1 VGPTQ
6 DGGGGDSQENG
17 GASNLFGRAP
27 GEVEGEVV
35 ALLGRNGA
43 GKTTALK
50 SIMGLASSRQG
61 RILFEDQDITGLP
74 PHVIARQGIA
84 YVPASRGIFMTL
96 TSMENLNIVRT
107 KGARW
112 DTEDVFRRFP
122 KLAPLKR
129 RRGRSLSG
137 GEQQMLAIGRAL
149 VTGPSLILLDEPSQ
163 GLAPMVVEL
172 VVDMLRELKS
182 EGVSML
188 LVEQNLQMA
197 LDLAERVYILDQGEV
212 VFDGSAQE
220 LKNNDQLTASYLGV
234 SG

>member
-1 VGPTQ
+1 MILKLEEIHTYYGLVHMLQGVSL
-6 DGGGGDSQENG
+6 GI
-17 GASNLFGRAP
+17 A
-27 GEVEGEVV
+27 EGEVV

-43 GKTTALK
+43 GKTTALN
-50 SIMGLASSRQG
+50 SIMGLVPPRQG
-61 RILFEDQDITGLP
+61 KVLFEDQDITGLP
-74 PHVIARQGIA
+74 PHVIARRGIA
-84 YVPASRGIFMTL
+84 YVPASRGIFSAL
-96 TSMENLNIVRT
+96 TAMENLEIVRT

-122 KLAPLKR
+122 RLAPLKR
-129 RRGRSLSG
+129 RRGRFLSG

-163 GLAPMVVEL
+163 GLAPMVAEL
-172 VVDMLRELKS
+172 VVDMLRKLKA

-197 LDLAERVYILDQGEV
+197 LDLAERVYILDQGAV
-212 VFDGSAQE
+212 VFEGSARE
-220 LKNNDQLTASYLGV
+220 MIINDQVTASYLGV

>member
-1 VGPTQ
+1 MILKLDNIHTYYGLVHMLRGV
-6 DGGGGDSQENG
+6 SLEI
-17 GASNLFGRAP
+17 A
-27 GEVEGEVV
+27 EGEVV

-50 SIMGLASSRQG
+50 SIMGLAPSRQG
-61 RILFEDQDITGLP
+61 RILFEDRDITGLP

-129 RRGRSLSG
+129 RLGRSLSG

-197 LDLAERVYILDQGEV
+197 LDLAERVYILDEGVV
-212 VFDGSAQE
+212 VFDGLSQE
-220 LKNNDQLTASYLGV
+220 LRDNDQLTASFLGV

>member
-1 VGPTQ
+1 
-6 DGGGGDSQENG
+6 
-17 GASNLFGRAP
+17 
-27 GEVEGEVV
+27 
-35 ALLGRNGA
+35 
-43 GKTTALK
+43 
-50 SIMGLASSRQG
+50 
-61 RILFEDQDITGLP
+61 
-74 PHVIARQGIA
+74 
-84 YVPASRGIFMTL
+84 
-96 TSMENLNIVRT
+96 
-107 KGARW
+107 
-112 DTEDVFRRFP
+112 
-122 KLAPLKR
+122 
-129 RRGRSLSG
+129 
-137 GEQQMLAIGRAL
+137 MLAIGRAL

-172 VVDMLRELKS
+172 VVDMLSELKS

>member
-1 VGPTQ
+1 MILKLDEIHTYYGLVHMLQGV
-6 DGGGGDSQENG
+6 SLEI
-17 GASNLFGRAP
+17 A
-27 GEVEGEVV
+27 EGEVV
-35 ALLGRNGA
+35 AILGRNGA

-50 SIMGLASSRQG
+50 SIMGLAPARQG
-61 RILFEDQDITGLP
+61 KILFEDKDITDLP
-74 PHVIARQGIA
+74 PHLIARQGIA

-107 KGARW
+107 RGARW

-172 VVDMLRELKS
+172 VVNMLRELKS

>member
-1 VGPTQ
+1 MILKLDEIHTYYGLVHMLQGV
-6 DGGGGDSQENG
+6 SLEI
-17 GASNLFGRAP
+17 A
-27 GEVEGEVV
+27 EGEVV
-35 ALLGRNGA
+35 AILGRNGA

-50 SIMGLASSRQG
+50 SIMGLAPARQG
-61 RILFEDQDITGLP
+61 KILFEDQDITGLP
-74 PHVIARQGIA
+74 PHLIARQGIA

-107 KGARW
+107 RGARW

-172 VVDMLRELKS
+172 VVNMLRELKS

>member
-1 VGPTQ
+1 MILKLDEIHTYYGLVHMLQGV
-6 DGGGGDSQENG
+6 SLEI
-17 GASNLFGRAP
+17 A
-27 GEVEGEVV
+27 EGEVV

-50 SIMGLASSRQG
+50 SIMGLAPARQG
-61 RILFEDQDITGLP
+61 KILFEDQDITGLP
-74 PHVIARQGIA
+74 PHLIARQGIA

-107 KGARW
+107 RGARW

-172 VVDMLRELKS
+172 VVNMLRELKS

>member
-1 VGPTQ
+1 MILKLDEIHTYYGLVHMLQGV
-6 DGGGGDSQENG
+6 SLEI
-17 GASNLFGRAP
+17 A
-27 GEVEGEVV
+27 EGEVV
-35 ALLGRNGA
+35 AILGRNGA

-50 SIMGLASSRQG
+50 SIMGLAPARQG
-61 RILFEDQDITGLP
+61 KILFKDQDITGLP

-122 KLAPLKR
+122 KLAQLKR

-172 VVDMLRELKS
+172 VVEMLRELKS

-197 LDLAERVYILDQGEV
+197 LDLAERVYILDQGKV
-212 VFDGSAQE
+212 VFDGAAQE

>member
-1 VGPTQ
+1 
-6 DGGGGDSQENG
+6 
-17 GASNLFGRAP
+17 
-27 GEVEGEVV
+27 
-35 ALLGRNGA
+35 
-43 GKTTALK
+43 
-50 SIMGLASSRQG
+50 
-61 RILFEDQDITGLP
+61 
-74 PHVIARQGIA
+74 
-84 YVPASRGIFMTL
+84 
-96 TSMENLNIVRT
+96 
-107 KGARW
+107 
-112 DTEDVFRRFP
+112 
-122 KLAPLKR
+122 
-129 RRGRSLSG
+129 
-137 GEQQMLAIGRAL
+137 MLAIGRAL

-172 VVDMLRELKS
+172 VVNMLRELKS

>member
-1 VGPTQ
+1 MILKLDEIHTYYGLVHMLQGV
-6 DGGGGDSQENG
+6 SLEI
-17 GASNLFGRAP
+17 A
-27 GEVEGEVV
+27 EGEVV
-35 ALLGRNGA
+35 AILGRNGA

-50 SIMGLASSRQG
+50 SIMGLAPARQG
-61 RILFEDQDITGLP
+61 KILFEDQDITDLP
-74 PHVIARQGIA
+74 PHLIARQGIA

-172 VVDMLRELKS
+172 VVNMLRELKS

>member
-1 VGPTQ
+1 MILKLDNIHTYYGLVHMLQGV
-6 DGGGGDSQENG
+6 SLEI
-17 GASNLFGRAP
+17 A
-27 GEVEGEVV
+27 EGEVV

-61 RILFEDQDITGLP
+61 RILFEDRDITGLP

-212 VFDGSAQE
+212 VFNGSAQE

>member
-1 VGPTQ
+1 MILKLEEIHTYYGLVHMLQGI
-6 DGGGGDSQENG
+6 SLEI
-17 GASNLFGRAP
+17 A
-27 GEVEGEVV
+27 EGEVV

-50 SIMGLASSRQG
+50 SIMGLAPPCQG
-61 RILFEDQDITGLP
+61 KILFKDQDITGLP
-74 PHVIARQGIA
+74 PHVIARLGIA

-96 TSMENLNIVRT
+96 TAMENLKIVRT
-107 KGARW
+107 KGAQW
-112 DTEDVFRRFP
+112 ATEDVFRRFP

-129 RRGRSLSG
+129 RLGRFFSG

-197 LDLAERVYILDQGEV
+197 LDLAERVYILDQGAV
-212 VFDGSAQE
+212 VFEGSARE
-220 LKNNDQLTASYLGV
+220 LINNDQLTASYLGV
-234 SG
+234 SA

>member
-1 VGPTQ
+1 MILKLDEIHTYYGLVHMLQGV
-6 DGGGGDSQENG
+6 SLEI
-17 GASNLFGRAP
+17 A
-27 GEVEGEVV
+27 EGEVV

-50 SIMGLASSRQG
+50 SIMGLAPSRQG
-61 RILFEDQDITGLP
+61 KVLFEDQDITGLP

-172 VVDMLRELKS
+172 VVNMLRELKS

>member
-1 VGPTQ
+1 MILKLDKIHTYYGLVHMLQGV
-6 DGGGGDSQENG
+6 SLEI
-17 GASNLFGRAP
+17 A
-27 GEVEGEVV
+27 EGEVV

-50 SIMGLASSRQG
+50 SIMGLAPSRQG
-61 RILFEDQDITGLP
+61 KVLFEDQDITGLP

-96 TSMENLNIVRT
+96 TSMENLNIVRI

-172 VVDMLRELKS
+172 VVEMLRELKS

-212 VFDGSAQE
+212 VFDGAAQE

>member
-1 VGPTQ
+1 MILKLDEIHTYYGLVHMLQGV
-6 DGGGGDSQENG
+6 SLEI
-17 GASNLFGRAP
+17 A
-27 GEVEGEVV
+27 EGEVV

-50 SIMGLASSRQG
+50 SIMGLAPARQG
-61 RILFEDQDITGLP
+61 KILFEDQDITGLP
-74 PHVIARQGIA
+74 PHLIARQGIA

-96 TSMENLNIVRT
+96 TSMENLKIVGAKR
-107 KGARW
+107 ARW
-112 DTEDVFRRFP
+112 GTEDVFRRFP

>member
-1 VGPTQ
+1 
-6 DGGGGDSQENG
+6 
-17 GASNLFGRAP
+17 
-27 GEVEGEVV
+27 
-35 ALLGRNGA
+35 
-43 GKTTALK
+43 
-50 SIMGLASSRQG
+50 MGLAPSRQG
-61 RILFEDQDITGLP
+61 KVLFEDQDITGLP
-74 PHVIARQGIA
+74 PHVIARQGIS

-107 KGARW
+107 KGAKW

-172 VVDMLRELKS
+172 VVEMLRELKS

-197 LDLAERVYILDQGEV
+197 LDLAERVYILDQGRV
-212 VFDGSAQE
+212 VFDGAAQE

>member
-1 VGPTQ
+1 MILKLDEIHTYYGLVHMLQGV
-6 DGGGGDSQENG
+6 SLEI
-17 GASNLFGRAP
+17 A
-27 GEVEGEVV
+27 EGEVV
-35 ALLGRNGA
+35 AILGRNGA

-50 SIMGLASSRQG
+50 SIMGLAPARQG
-61 RILFEDQDITGLP
+61 KILFKDQDITGLP
-74 PHVIARQGIA
+74 PHLIARQGIA

-107 KGARW
+107 RGARW

-172 VVDMLRELKS
+172 VVNMLRELKS

>member
-1 VGPTQ
+1 MILKLDNIHTYYGLVHMLQGV
-6 DGGGGDSQENG
+6 SLEI
-17 GASNLFGRAP
+17 A
-27 GEVEGEVV
+27 EGEVV

-50 SIMGLASSRQG
+50 SIMGLAPSRQG
-61 RILFEDQDITGLP
+61 KILFEDRDITGLP

-112 DTEDVFRRFP
+112 NTEDVFRRFP

-129 RRGRSLSG
+129 HRGRSLSG

-197 LDLAERVYILDQGEV
+197 LDLAERVYILDQGVV
-212 VFDGSAQE
+212 VFDGLSQE
-220 LKNNDQLTASYLGV
+220 LRDNDQLTASFLGV